1 MSWRYS
7 GVISDARESR
17 AIFLLIGSAA
27 MLRASARLWASRS
40 RRAQALAHLT
50 LCALLQLRSI
60 PYFEIV
66 RIRIE
71 RRCFS
76 FRINL
81 LTARETRPDSRQRYR
96 NAPNARSCD
105 RFRMMFPR
113 GSYDCK
119 CIKARGYLSYLLFFI
134 VIDRERA
141 ATSSAIAYLR
151 LSVDCPITER

>member
-96 NAPNARSCD
+96 THQTHD